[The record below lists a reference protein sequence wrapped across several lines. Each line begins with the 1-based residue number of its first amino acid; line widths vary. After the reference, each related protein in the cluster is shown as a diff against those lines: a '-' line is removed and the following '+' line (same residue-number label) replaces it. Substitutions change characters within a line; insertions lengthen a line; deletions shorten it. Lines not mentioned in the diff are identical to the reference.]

1 MYYEMFIQ
9 LIIIPTM
16 SSFQVCVCMVR
27 LLQINSLRALEYVF
41 LFLPYH

>member
-16 SSFQVCVCMVR
+16 SAFQVCVCMVETT
-27 LLQINSLRALEYVF
+27 SD
-41 LFLPYH
+41 